1 MTENVNK
8 QTSKVKFV
16 KETIS
21 PEDKEQLFEGYELK
35 KSSRNMLSG
44 KIISIGKKDV
54 IVDIGMKSEGVI
66 PVEEFDEIEKWKPG
80 DSVDIFIESFES
92 EDGLVLLSKKK
103 ADFEKVWDKI
113 KDSYDDNSDVE
124 GKIKKRVKGG
134 MIVNV
139 LGVEAFLPG
148 SQIDLHPIS
157 DLDDLI
163 GKTMKFRIIKLNFK
177 RRNIVV
183 SHRIIL
189 EDQISKKKEQLLNEL
204 EIGQVREG
212 IVKNITDFGAFVD
225 LGGVDGLLHIT
236 DISWGRINHPSEMF
250 SVGDKIKVKIIGIDE
265 DKNRVSLGM
274 KQLYQHPWTNI
285 DEKYPIGKKVKG
297 VVTSITNY
305 GAFVE
310 LEKGVEGLIHISEMS
325 WTEHIKHPSQL
336 LSVGDEIEAIVLNI
350 DKENEKISLGLK
362 QAKPNPWE
370 LIAQKYPEGS
380 VVEGKIRTLTNF
392 GAFVEIEPGIDGL
405 IYISDLS
412 WTKRIEHPSEILKK
426 GETIKCKVLAV
437 DPENKKISLGLK
449 QMEEDPF
456 EGVEEQYPNGS
467 HVEVEIVEQ
476 FPKGYIVELPNGLR
490 AILPLSHLSK
500 KDNKEENS
508 YKTGDKLTVKII
520 QINKQQRKIVVSEK
534 EFIKDKERQ
543 EVEEYLNEQ
552 EEN

>member
-1 MTENVNK
+1 MAENEQK
-8 QTSKVKFV
+8 LTGKVKFV

-21 PEDKEQLFEGYELK
+21 PDDKEQLFGSYELK
-35 KSSRNMLSG
+35 KSSRNMLTG

-80 DSVDIFIESFES
+80 DTVDIFIESFES

-113 KDSYDDNSDVE
+113 KESYDNNSDVE

-148 SQIDLHPIS
+148 SQIDLHPIK
-157 DLDDLI
+157 DLDELI

-189 EDQISKKKEQLLNEL
+189 EDQISKKKEELLNEL

-265 DKNRVSLGM
+265 EKNRVSLGM

-285 DEKYPIGKKVKG
+285 DEKYPIGKRVKG
-297 VVTSITNY
+297 TVTSITNY

-336 LSVGDEIEAIVLNI
+336 LSIGDEIESIVLNI

-370 LIAQKYPEGS
+370 LIAEKYPEGS
-380 VVEGKIRTLTNF
+380 IIEGKIRTLTNF

-412 WTKRIEHPSEILKK
+412 WTKRIEHPSEVLKK

-456 EGVEEQYPNGS
+456 ETVEGKYPNGS

-476 FPKGYIVELPNGLR
+476 FAKGYIVELPNGLR
-490 AILPLSHLSK
+490 GILPSSHLSK
-500 KDNKEENS
+500 KDGEENHE
-508 YKTGDKLTVKII
+508 YKTGDKLNVKII

-534 EFIKDKERQ
+534 EFVKDQERQ
-543 EVEEYLNEQ
+543 EVEEYLNRQ
-552 EEN
+552 EEK

>member
-1 MTENVNK
+1 MAENEK
-8 QTSKVKFV
+8 KLTGKVKFV

-21 PEDKEQLFEGYELK
+21 PDDKEQLFGNYELK

-44 KIISIGKKDV
+44 KIITIGKKDV

-80 DSVDIFIESFES
+80 DTVDIFIESLES

-113 KDSYDDNSDVE
+113 KESYDNNSDVE
-124 GKIKKRVKGG
+124 GKIRKRVKGG

-148 SQIDLHPIS
+148 SQIDLHPVR
-157 DLDDLI
+157 DLDGLI
-163 GKTMKFRIIKLNFK
+163 GKTMEFRIIKLNFK
-177 RRNIVV
+177 RRNIVI

-189 EDQISKKKEQLLNEL
+189 EDQISKKKEELLKEL

-212 IVKNITDFGAFVD
+212 VVKNITDFGAFID
-225 LGGVDGLLHIT
+225 LGGIDGLLHIT
-236 DISWGRINHPSEMF
+236 DISWGRINYPSEMF
-250 SVGDKIKVKIIGIDE
+250 SVGDKIKIKIIGIDE
-265 DKNRVSLGM
+265 EKNRVSLGM

-297 VVTSITNY
+297 TVTSITNY

-336 LSVGDEIEAIVLNI
+336 LSVGDEVEAIVLNI

-370 LIAQKYPEGS
+370 LITEKYPEGS

-456 EGVEEQYPNGS
+456 ETIEKKHPNGS
-467 HVEVEIVEQ
+467 HMEVEIAEQ
-476 FPKGYIVELPNGLR
+476 FAKGYIVKLPNGLR
-490 AILPLSHLSK
+490 AILPSSHLSK
-500 KDNKEENS
+500 KDGGEGQE
-508 YKTGDKLTVKII
+508 YKTGDKLNVKII

-534 EFIKDKERQ
+534 EFVKDQERQ
-543 EVEEYLNEQ
+543 EVEEYLNRQ